1 MTHRLPIFKDDLS
14 FKERQSKVWGDME
27 RDLERRRRE
36 WEDEIERMRK
46 DFFTLKPDGDGRLE
60 KLSDKFKMGDNLAD
74 DARGV
79 IEKDQNGL
87 PVFRCRFNVQSYTTE
102 EVSVK
107 MDSNKVIVNARH
119 EEKSDSKSVSREYSR
134 EVDIPREVDPMTVQC
149 SISTDGVLTVEAPM
163 PTPQYGAIKDAG
175 RPMQPRI
182 ENVQSSSSSTS
193 SSARNTPPPLIQQQP
208 LLSQQQPTVI
218 PHQPPPP
225 PGPPPA
231 TTQPLHQSTFTTFL
245 SGAPAKGQG
254 PGQVQVTQQ
263 PMGSPPNMTTNASRP
278 FQPQTTMK
286 QTVTDSGSSFS
297 TVQDTDRKFKVDVDI
312 EDFGPEELTVKTV
325 DRKLCISA
333 RREEKIGNRTS
344 TKELNREIHLPDTID
359 PYAVK
364 AYFSDSG
371 KLMIE
376 APYVRSVP
384 ISHYGDGFTNTATR

>member
-1 MTHRLPIFKDDLS
+1 MTHKLPIFKDDLS
-14 FKERQSKVWGDME
+14 FKERQSKLWGDME

-60 KLSDKFKMGDNLAD
+60 KLSDKFKMGDNLID

-87 PVFRCRFNVQSYTTE
+87 PVFRCRFNVQSYSPD

-107 MDSNKVIVNARH
+107 MDVNKVIVNARH
-119 EEKSDSKSVSREYSR
+119 EEKSDNKSVSREYSR
-134 EVDIPREVDPMTVQC
+134 EVDIPRDVDPMTVQC
-149 SISTDGVLTVEAPM
+149 TISTDGVLTVEAPM
-163 PTPQYGAIKDAG
+163 PTPQYGAIKDTG
-175 RPMQPRI
+175 RPVQPRI
-182 ENVQSSSSSTS
+182 ENVQSSSSSTI

-208 LLSQQQPTVI
+208 LILPQ
-218 PHQPPPP
+218 QPPPP
-225 PGPPPA
+225 PGPPPS
-231 TTQPLHQSTFTTFL
+231 TTQPTHSSTFTTFL
-245 SGAPAKGQG
+245 SGAPQKGQV
-254 PGQVQVTQQ
+254 PISQQQQV
-263 PMGSPPNMTTNASRP
+263 GSSPTTPTNAGRP
-278 FQPQTTMK
+278 FQQQTAMK

-297 TVQDTDRKFKVDVDI
+297 TIQDMDRKFKVDVDI

-333 RREEKIGNRTS
+333 RREEKIGNRSS

-371 KLMIE
+371 KLLIE

-384 ISHYGDGFTNTATR
+384 ISHYGEGFTNTATR

>member
-14 FKERQSKVWGDME
+14 FKERQGKLWGDME

-60 KLSDKFKMGDNLAD
+60 KLSDKFKMGDNLID

-87 PVFRCRFNVQSYTTE
+87 PVFRCRFNVQSYSPD
-102 EVSVK
+102 EVNVK
-107 MDSNKVIVNARH
+107 MDTNKVIVNARH
-119 EEKSDSKSVSREYSR
+119 EEKSDNKSVSREYSR

-149 SISTDGVLTVEAPM
+149 SLSTDGVLTVEAPM

-175 RPMQPRI
+175 RPQQPKI
-182 ENVQSSSSSTS
+182 ENFQSTS
-193 SSARNTPPPLIQQQP
+193 SSAASSNRNTPPPQISQVQ
-208 LLSQQQPTVI
+208 LLQSS
-218 PHQPPPP
+218 PPPP
-225 PGPPPA
+225 PP
-231 TTQPLHQSTFTTFL
+231 TTQPMHSSTFTTFL
-245 SGAPAKGQG
+245 SGAPAK
-254 PGQVQVTQQ
+254 PGQPQSQAPPIQ
-263 PMGSPPNMTTNASRP
+263 PVGTSPSTPTNASRP
-278 FQPQTTMK
+278 LTQQTSLK

-297 TVQDTDRKFKVDVDI
+297 TMQDMDRKFKVDVDI
-312 EDFGPEELTVKTV
+312 EDFSPEELTVKTV

-364 AYFSDSG
+364 AFFSDSG
-371 KLMIE
+371 KLIIE

-384 ISHYGDGFTNTATR
+384 ISHYGEGITTTAAR